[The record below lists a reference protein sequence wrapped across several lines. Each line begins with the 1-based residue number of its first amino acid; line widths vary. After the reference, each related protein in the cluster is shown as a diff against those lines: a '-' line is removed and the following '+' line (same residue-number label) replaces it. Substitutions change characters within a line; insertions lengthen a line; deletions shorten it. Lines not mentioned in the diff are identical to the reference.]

1 MITRSDK
8 DLTEENNQ
16 HLDSL
21 FSSLIH
27 LLVIMAWFSFNTH
40 TLFRLT
46 TRVCVL
52 KENQRI
58 MINLW
63 SKVDELNMLT
73 RAHVIKI
80 QPLHPEGLENIQCC
94 LLGADPHF

>member
-52 KENQRI
+52 KENQAIDWSSRI
-58 MINLW
+58 LKGKQKLGVTFNFDKLGSIHFTNFSNWTMC
-63 SKVDELNMLT
+63 
-73 RAHVIKI
+73 RAS
-80 QPLHPEGLENIQCC
+80 E
-94 LLGADPHF
+94 A